1 MSRWYVALCF
11 LLCTLHVRAQ
21 EQADSIVPP
30 DTLQQQP
37 SSEISKLREVVRGF
51 DRLNEDYIEPQH
63 YVLTVMFQGTHTY
76 DRY

>member
-11 LLCTLHVRAQ
+11 LLCTLHVCAQ
-21 EQADSIVPP
+21 EQTDSIVSP
-30 DTLQQQP
+30 DTLQEQP

-63 YVLTVMFQGTHTY
+63 YVLSLIHI
-76 DRY
+76 